1 MISVLLA
8 AEQCIDA
15 AGVPLYHGLSK
26 RSLLTLINS
35 NQALLKTFALVK
47 ANQYYDIVQ
56 YCLLLM
62 PVMPGGT
69 TKD

>member
-35 NQALLKTFALVK
+35 NQALRLSLWLKQINIMTSYAGNAK
-47 ANQYYDIVQ
+47 WYQE
-56 YCLLLM
+56 
-62 PVMPGGT
+62 G
-69 TKD
+69 